1 MKREKSVSLKI
12 FWFISPTHSSFPSP
26 LVGEGRVRGVIFG
39 NYLKNFKK
47 SVKIEMLTE
56 NREEFLWKRIYLSS
70 SGGGAIV

>member
-26 LVGEGRVRGVIFG
+26 LVGEGSVRGVILG

-47 SVKIEMLTE
+47 FVKIEMLTE
-56 NREEFLWKRIYLSS
+56 NREEFL
-70 SGGGAIV
+70 